1 MKWIL
6 IITLAALFVVILM
19 TFFIVR
25 SKNNM
30 DGGNNAFL
38 NPDGNHVYYDESMI
52 EKKEFMRKNPN
63 TRDLRTI
70 KRLIRLIF
78 KSDE

>member
-38 NPDGNHVYYDESMI
+38 KPDGNHVYYDESMK